1 LRAAELSPDRLALGV
16 DWAILDDM
24 HEARTYHR
32 WQLGLGVLRILLT
45 AGYLAALLAT
55 GAAAR
60 LRDLL
65 AAWTTHWWFAVPAAV
80 IVLAAGHLLLTLPLG
95 WLSGFELPRRYG
107 LSHETLGQWL
117 RDRGKAGLIGGGL
130 ATAGALVVYGLLRS
144 TPWWW
149 LWAAA
154 AFAVGGAVLAFAMP
168 ICLVPLF
175 YRLTPLPEGDLRS
188 RLLRL
193 AERARVPAVGVWIA
207 DQSRRS
213 RTANAAVT
221 GLGRT
226 RRILVFDTLVSRF
239 EPEEVEA
246 VLAHE
251 LGHHVAGDVWRGLA
265 VQGAVTLAALW
276 VADRALSAAA
286 GPLGLSGP
294 SDIAGLPLLGLVTM
308 TVSLVALPVIN
319 SWSRW
324 VETRADDFALKLTGT
339 PGPFIGAMERLAD
352 LNLSER
358 DPHFLKELF
367 LHSHPSVGRRIA
379 RARTG
384 VWSGS

>member
-1 LRAAELSPDRLALGV
+1 MSD
-16 DWAILDDM
+16 
-24 HEARTYHR
+24 ARSYHR
-32 WQLGLGVLRILLT
+32 WQFRLGALRVLIT
-45 AGYLAALLAT
+45 AGYLAALLAS
-55 GAAAR
+55 GVAAR

-65 AAWTTHWWFAVPAAV
+65 AAWTSHWWLAVPCAV
-80 IVLAAGHLLLTLPLG
+80 IILAAGHQLLTFPLG
-95 WLSGFELPRRYG
+95 WLGGFRLPRRYG

-117 RDRGKAGLIGGGL
+117 RDRAKGGLIGGGL

-154 AFAVGGAVLAFAMP
+154 AFFAGYALLAFVMP
-168 ICLVPLF
+168 VWLVPLF
-175 YRLTPLPEGDLRS
+175 YRLTPLANGDLRS

-226 RRILVFDTLVSRF
+226 RRILLFDTLVNSF

-251 LGHHVAGDVWRGLA
+251 LGHHVAGDVWRRLV
-265 VQGAVTLAALW
+265 VQGIVTLAALW
-276 VADRALSAAA
+276 AADRALGA
-286 GPLGLSGP
+286 GAGALGLSGP
-294 SDIAGLPLLGLVTM
+294 ADIAGLPLLGLVTM
-308 TVSLVALPVIN
+308 AVSLVALPVIN
-319 SWSRW
+319 TWSRR
-324 VETRADDFALKLTGT
+324 VETRADDFALRLTGA

-352 LNLSER
+352 LNLAER
-358 DPHFLKELF
+358 DPHFLKELV
-367 LHSHPSVGRRIA
+367 LYSHPPVGRRIA
-379 RARTG
+379 RARNG
-384 VWSGS
+384 AWSKG

>member
-1 LRAAELSPDRLALGV
+1 MS
-16 DWAILDDM
+16 
-24 HEARTYHR
+24 EARTYHR
-32 WQLGLGVLRILLT
+32 WQLRLGLLRMLLT

-65 AAWTTHWWFAVPAAV
+65 SAWTAHWWLAVPVAV
-80 IVLAAGHLLLTLPLG
+80 TVLAAGHQLLTLPLA
-95 WLSGFELPRRYG
+95 WLGGLELPRRYG
-107 LSHETLGQWL
+107 LSHESLSLWL
-117 RDRGKAGLIGGGL
+117 RDRVKGALIGGSL
-130 ATAGALVVYGLLRS
+130 AVAGVLVVYALLRS

-154 AFAVGGAVLAFAMP
+154 AFSAGYTLLAFVMP
-168 ICLVPLF
+168 VWLVPLF
-175 YRLTPLPEGDLRS
+175 YRLTPLAEGDLRA

-193 AERARVPAVGVWIA
+193 ADRARVPAVGVWIA

-226 RRILVFDTLVSRF
+226 RRILVFDTLVNRF

-265 VQGAVTLAALW
+265 VQSAVTLAALW
-276 VADRALSAAA
+276 VADRVFDAAA
-286 GPLGLSGP
+286 GALGLSGP

-308 TVSLVALPVIN
+308 AVSLITLPVIN
-319 SWSRW
+319 GWSRRA
-324 VETRADDFALKLTGT
+324 ETRADDFALRLTGL
-339 PGPFIGAMERLAD
+339 PEPFIGAMERLAD

-358 DPHFLKELF
+358 DPHFLKELV

-384 VWSGS
+384 VWSGG

>member
-1 LRAAELSPDRLALGV
+1 MSD
-16 DWAILDDM
+16 
-24 HEARTYHR
+24 ARTYHR
-32 WQLGLGVLRILLT
+32 WQFRLGVLRMILT

-55 GAAAR
+55 GASAR

-65 AAWTTHWWFAVPAAV
+65 AAWTSHWWLAVASAV
-80 IVLAAGHLLLTLPLG
+80 IALAAGQQVLTLPLA
-95 WLSGFELPRRYG
+95 WLGSFQLPRRYE

-117 RDRGKAGLIGGGL
+117 RDRVKGGLIGGGL
-130 ATAGALVVYGLLRS
+130 AVVGALVVYALLRS

-154 AFAVGGAVLAFAMP
+154 AFSAGYTLLALVMP
-168 ICLVPLF
+168 IWLVPLF
-175 YRLTPLPEGDLRS
+175 YRLTPLAEGDLRS

-226 RRILVFDTLVSRF
+226 RRILVFDTLLDRF

-265 VQGAVTLAALW
+265 VHGAVTLAAFW
-276 VADRALSAAA
+276 VADRVLNAAA
-286 GPLGLSGP
+286 GALGLSGP
-294 SDIAGLPLLGLVTM
+294 WDLAGLPLLGLVTM
-308 TVSLVALPVIN
+308 AVSLIALPVVN
-319 SWSRW
+319 GWSRRA
-324 VETRADDFALKLTGT
+324 ETRADDFALRLTGT
-339 PGPFIGAMERLAD
+339 SGPFIGAMERLAG

-358 DPHFLKELF
+358 DPSFLKELL
-367 LHSHPSVGRRIA
+367 LHSHPSVDRRIA
-379 RARTG
+379 RARAG